1 MPRDDTIYAEE
12 VLAIFDGKLTYR
24 TLLNLVRE
32 KQIPALKAGK
42 RLLFSRNVVLAW
54 RNKMLGLT

>member
-1 MPRDDTIYAEE
+1 MPRDDTIYTEE

-54 RNKMLGLT
+54 RNKMLGLA

>member
-1 MPRDDTIYAEE
+1 MPRDDIIYTEE

-54 RNKMLGLT
+54 RNKKLGCV

>member
-12 VLAIFDGKLTYR
+12 VLAIFDGKLSYR

-42 RLLFSRNVVLAW
+42 RLLFSRNVVLDW

>member
-54 RNKMLGLT
+54 RNKMLGLA

>member
-1 MPRDDTIYAEE
+1 MTRDDTIYAEE

-54 RNKMLGLT
+54 RNKMLGLA